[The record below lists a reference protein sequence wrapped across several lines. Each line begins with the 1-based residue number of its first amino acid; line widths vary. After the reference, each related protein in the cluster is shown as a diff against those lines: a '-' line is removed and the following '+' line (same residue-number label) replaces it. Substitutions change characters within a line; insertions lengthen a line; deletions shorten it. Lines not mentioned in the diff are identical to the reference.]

1 MLLLARG
8 RLCPVCSCGFA
19 LEQFVHRLAQV
30 VSRHISDGTGPE
42 LRIDATPPGSVGL
55 IGAAAFRALNEKS
68 ARSVLCTCPSNS
80 IAESLAAEAAV
91 FLAADRIV
99 FLPGYE
105 SIPYRYS
112 SWSADIALDRMRA
125 LSRLLDGEQL
135 LVFTSVDG
143 LVRRLPA
150 LRYLLDNRIRLKP
163 GLNLA
168 PLELVER
175 LVRMGY
181 SRESR
186 VEAPGQCALK
196 GSVLDYFAP
205 DAPWPVRLDYFDD
218 EIEDLRTFDP
228 ESQMGRDVLK
238 EALILPAGE
247 LVFDA
252 NQSAGLIAELNSY
265 APELQRPRWARP
277 GEDVDRHA
285 LSQFHSPGLGELF
298 PLVMESA
305 ALVDY
310 FVEPPLE
317 LRFPLEAVES
327 AIEHLYDDFAR
338 SFERESLQRITVPPE
353 KLLLGP
359 EHLEAPGQTRP
370 PRLLLSEGIKL
381 PEKPESTEEPMQ
393 AVRNAWG
400 IQAPKQFG
408 GRIAEIRERIG
419 ELAAAGNA
427 VVISSPYSAQIRRIA
442 GMLATQKELRLR
454 TIDDDRDEPVSVQPG
469 EVLILRAPLR
479 SGFILEEPP
488 LRVITDAEFFGRQYR
503 RRSRFKR
510 VGSAPIESFLDLKEG
525 DHVVHITH
533 GVGRFVALEK
543 VRAAGRERDFL
554 VLEYAEADRL
564 YVPLDQISMV
574 QRYVAPT
581 ENPRLDSLGKASFK
595 KVRERVQK
603 KIEEFAGELVRLYAL
618 RMSRKGYGFPP
629 DTQWQDQFE
638 ADFPFE
644 ETPDQISAIEAVK
657 ADMEADR
664 PMDRL
669 VCGDVGYGKTEVAIR
684 AAFKAVMAGKQ
695 VAIVAPTTILALQ
708 HYKNISARFQDYP
721 ISVDWISR
729 FRTRGAVREIKGR
742 LLRGELDVIIGT
754 HALLGNDLHIRNLGL
769 LIIDEEQRFGVTHK
783 EAIKKMKALVDV
795 ITLSATPIP
804 RTLHMSLVGIRDLS
818 IIQTP
823 PVDRRPVHTYVMEDN
838 ESVVAEA
845 IRRELDRGGQVFY
858 LHNRIE
864 SIEAVAESVRELIP
878 DASIAVLHGKLPE
891 EDVEDTL
898 LRFMEQRFDILI
910 TTAIIENG
918 IDMPNVN
925 TLIVDRADAFGLSQL
940 YQIRGRVGRSGR
952 QAYAYFL
959 YKPGRVLTE
968 TAQKRLNTL
977 LEYQDLGS
985 GFRVAMRDLEIRGAG
1000 NILGREQSGS
1010 IIEVGYEMYVKL
1022 LEDAVHRLRGEA
1034 VVSDIRPLVSLN
1046 TDFLLPE
1053 EYIPDTRQRIE
1064 FYKRFEGARDEE
1076 EVVELAREM
1085 EDRFGHPPESARIFV
1100 AVEVVRAQAAQIG
1113 FESVQQDEKG
1123 AVLLTAGDALRVPG
1137 QTIIALLQRTPELS
1151 VHPGAPNRL
1160 RLAPSGQD
1168 SEEMLAILSRVLRE
1182 ILPAVPETP
1191 TLTASSR
1198 RS

>member
-1 MLLLARG
+1 M
-8 RLCPVCSCGFA
+8 
-19 LEQFVHRLAQV
+19 
-30 VSRHISDGTGPE
+30 
-42 LRIDATPPGSVGL
+42 
-55 IGAAAFRALNEKS
+55 
-68 ARSVLCTCPSNS
+68 
-80 IAESLAAEAAV
+80 
-91 FLAADRIV
+91 
-99 FLPGYE
+99 
-105 SIPYRYS
+105 
-112 SWSADIALDRMRA
+112 
-125 LSRLLDGEQL
+125 
-135 LVFTSVDG
+135 
-143 LVRRLPA
+143 
-150 LRYLLDNRIRLKP
+150 
-163 GLNLA
+163 
-168 PLELVER
+168 
-175 LVRMGY
+175 
-181 SRESR
+181 
-186 VEAPGQCALK
+186 
-196 GSVLDYFAP
+196 
-205 DAPWPVRLDYFDD
+205 
-218 EIEDLRTFDP
+218 
-228 ESQMGRDVLK
+228 
-238 EALILPAGE
+238 
-247 LVFDA
+247 
-252 NQSAGLIAELNSY
+252 
-265 APELQRPRWARP
+265 
-277 GEDVDRHA
+277 
-285 LSQFHSPGLGELF
+285 
-298 PLVMESA
+298 
-305 ALVDY
+305 
-310 FVEPPLE
+310 
-317 LRFPLEAVES
+317 
-327 AIEHLYDDFAR
+327 
-338 SFERESLQRITVPPE
+338 
-353 KLLLGP
+353 
-359 EHLEAPGQTRP
+359 
-370 PRLLLSEGIKL
+370 
-381 PEKPESTEEPMQ
+381 
-393 AVRNAWG
+393 
-400 IQAPKQFG
+400 
-408 GRIAEIRERIG
+408 
-419 ELAAAGNA
+419 
-427 VVISSPYSAQIRRIA
+427 
-442 GMLATQKELRLR
+442 
-454 TIDDDRDEPVSVQPG
+454 
-469 EVLILRAPLR
+469 
-479 SGFILEEPP
+479 
-488 LRVITDAEFFGRQYR
+488 
-503 RRSRFKR
+503 
-510 VGSAPIESFLDLKEG
+510 
-525 DHVVHITH
+525 
-533 GVGRFVALEK
+533 
-543 VRAAGRERDFL
+543 
-554 VLEYAEADRL
+554 
-564 YVPLDQISMV
+564 
-574 QRYVAPT
+574 
-581 ENPRLDSLGKASFK
+581 
-595 KVRERVQK
+595 
-603 KIEEFAGELVRLYAL
+603 